1 MNDFTLAV
9 RQLRKSPGFTAVAVI
24 SLALGIGANT
34 AIFSL
39 VNEFLLRSL
48 PVRNPEE
55 LVLFRSTEGVRG
67 RLSRAGENNGS
78 IDPATGR
85 SSSTSFPLLIFERFR
100 ERHPAL
106 AEIFAFAP
114 FSQVNVLV
122 DGQPELSVSAQLV
135 SGNYHAGLGVPAILG
150 RTLTPDD
157 DRPSATPV
165 AVISYRYWQN
175 RFGRD
180 PAVLGKAV
188 QINRVPTTIVGVTPR
203 GFAGAMQAGESVDV
217 SVPLAHFLRYQP
229 DRAQRANP
237 WYWWIRIMGRLA
249 PGATA
254 AQAEASLQ
262 PIFQETARDGWI
274 AGMPLDREP
283 RDMPDDSTLTADPG
297 AQGENDTRRRFA
309 SSLRML
315 MGLVSL
321 VLAAACANVANLL
334 LARGAGRR
342 REIALRIALG
352 ARRVRIV
359 RQLLV
364 EALLVSLAGAS
375 LGIAIAWWSR
385 DLLVALQPF
394 GSGSVILDLP
404 LDGRV
409 LGFTIASAVAT
420 ALLFGLAPSLR
431 GTRVDLTAEFQGGTR
446 SLVTGGRSR
455 LGQAL
460 MVLQIALSLVLLVST
475 GLFVRTL
482 GNLQDVEAGFNRRD
496 LVLFRIDAT
505 SAGYTVAQAAA
516 LQTRILERIGVIPG
530 VRAATFSS
538 VPLLSRVRQ
547 NKRISVPGQA
557 PPPDASAPVNTNGVA
572 ANFFT
577 VMELPLVQGR
587 GFTDRDD
594 RTRPRVAVVNQAFAR
609 KYFGEDSPVGR
620 TIAFS
625 GPFEPAQAEVVGV
638 ARDAKYTELRSAMPP
653 TVYFPALQA
662 VDGDA
667 GFAVRV
673 APAGDGGEASA
684 AAALFP
690 AIRAAIR
697 EIDPALP
704 VLNLRTQDEQ
714 IARLHAQELLFARL
728 SGLFGL
734 LALALASVGLY
745 GLMSYAVLRRTAEIG
760 LRMALGARPAQ
771 VLRMVVRESLT
782 LVCLGVAAG
791 IACAYFASRL
801 IASMLFELSRTDP
814 IAYGVP
820 AAILAFI
827 ALAASLLPARR
838 ASRVDPMVAFR
849 EGR

>member
-1 MNDFTLAV
+1 MSRRLPSNAHAISAVRDWPAAAMNDFTLAL
-9 RQLRKSPGFTAVAVI
+9 RQLRKSPGFTAVAVM

-55 LVLFRSTEGVRG
+55 LVLFRLTEGVRG

-85 SSSTSFPLLIFERFR
+85 NSSTSFSLLIFERFR
-100 ERHPAL
+100 ARHPAL
-106 AEIFAFAP
+106 SEIFAFAP

-157 DRPSATPV
+157 DQASATPV

-175 RFGRD
+175 RFDRD
-180 PAVLGKAV
+180 PAVVGKALQV
-188 QINRVPTTIVGVTPR
+188 NRVSTTIVGVTPQ
-203 GFAGAMQAGESVDV
+203 GFAGAMQAGESVDI
-217 SVPLAHFLRYQP
+217 SVPLAHYLRYQP

-249 PGATA
+249 PGATQPRPRPRSSRSSRKRRAKAGWQA
-254 AQAEASLQ
+254 ARSAIC
-262 PIFQETARDGWI
+262 PT
-274 AGMPLDREP
+274 
-283 RDMPDDSTLTADPG
+283 
-297 AQGENDTRRRFA
+297 TRRSPRIPALRVRTTRGASFA

-334 LARGAGRR
+334 LARGAARR
-342 REIALRIALG
+342 REIALRLALG
-352 ARRVRIV
+352 ASRLRIV

-364 EALLVSLAGAS
+364 ESLLLSLAGAS

-394 GSGSVILDLP
+394 GSASVVLDLP
-404 LDGRV
+404 LDARV

-420 ALLFGLAPSLR
+420 ALLFGLAPALR

-446 SLVTGGRSR
+446 ALVTGGRSR
-455 LGQAL
+455 LSQAL
-460 MVLQIALSLVLLVST
+460 MVVQIALSLVLLVST

-482 GNLQDVEAGFNRRD
+482 DNLREVDAGFNRRD

-505 SAGYTVAQAAA
+505 SAGYTAAQSAV
-516 LQTRILERIGVIPG
+516 LQTRILERVALLPG

-547 NKRISVPGQA
+547 NKRISVPGHA
-557 PPPDASAPVNTNGVA
+557 PPPDAAAPVNTNGVA

-577 VMELPLVQGR
+577 AMELPLVLGR

-609 KYFGEDSPVGR
+609 KYFGDESPVGR
-620 TIAFS
+620 TIVFN
-625 GPFEPAQAEVVGV
+625 GPFELAQVGSRRSGARCEVHGAAE
-638 ARDAKYTELRSAMPP
+638 RDASDRLLSR
-653 TVYFPALQA
+653 
-662 VDGDA
+662 
-667 GFAVRV
+667 
-673 APAGDGGEASA
+673 APGGRRRRR
-684 AAALFP
+684 F
-690 AIRAAIR
+690 RAAPR
-697 EIDPALP
+697 GGRAGRRSSQRRCGVSGHPRRGTRDRSGPSRVEPPHPGRADRSPALP
-704 VLNLRTQDEQ
+704 G
-714 IARLHAQELLFARL
+714 A
-728 SGLFGL
+728 
-734 LALALASVGLY
+734 
-745 GLMSYAVLRRTAEIG
+745 AVRAPLGVVRA
-760 LRMALGARPAQ
+760 AGARARVGRAVRPD
-771 VLRMVVRESLT
+771 VVCR
-782 LVCLGVAAG
+782 AATH
-791 IACAYFASRL
+791 R
-801 IASMLFELSRTDP
+801 RDR
-814 IAYGVP
+814 
-820 AAILAFI
+820 AAHG
-827 ALAASLLPARR
+827 ARR
-838 ASRVDPMVAFR
+838 AARARAADDSP
-849 EGR
+849 